1 MRWML
6 LAVVLVVLIA
16 LGYYGMEDIRRY
28 RRLREM

>member
-6 LAVVLVVLIA
+6 LAVVVVVLVG
-16 LGYYGMEDIRRY
+16 LGYYGIEDARRY